1 VSGVADKVFIIQ
13 TSNIKNQ
20 NDSSKW
26 KSFDFCRVFLP
37 FNFWFYRAEGY
48 NVVVKNRGLG
58 QYVSGFLP
66 FTLSSQFYC
75 ETK

>member
-1 VSGVADKVFIIQ
+1 VSGVAGKVFIIQ

-37 FNFWFYRAEGY
+37 FNFWFYQAEGY
-48 NVVVKNRGLG
+48 NVVVKNRG
-58 QYVSGFLP
+58 
-66 FTLSSQFYC
+66 
-75 ETK
+75 